1 MLFNVE
7 KVSTTLSSI
16 FLFYVIIL
24 LWHSPQ
30 LVALDLQWHGN
41 VVGEEHA
48 CAQTLGHGD
57 GGSIHVRGKLG
68 YGV

>member
-1 MLFNVE
+1 M
-7 KVSTTLSSI
+7 
-16 FLFYVIIL
+16 FYVIIL

-30 LVALDLQWHGN
+30 LVALDLKWHGN

-57 GGSIHVRGKLG
+57 GGSIHVRGKLCD
-68 YGV
+68 GV